1 MARRKLSKVQ
11 QVNIERT
18 SWTGDELVKADLPEV
33 EYVIPQYLPEGLT
46 ILGGR
51 PFVGKSFLSLQQ
63 SICVATG
70 GMFLGEHVQSPARAL
85 YIAKEDTH
93 WGFKARLNG
102 QGFTKSGG
110 RLEIELGWKRFNEGG
125 MADLEKRLKDS
136 DKEYELLVLDS
147 FYKFLSGKKKE
158 RDGEIEPIASKLH
171 SLYKSG
177 LVRAI
182 IILSHTS
189 KVSVY
194 EGNSSEVAISGDTAL
209 SGVSDSFMIITQ
221 RNSKF
226 FLGGSGR
233 NMAAFD
239 TEIKFDPTTLS
250 WQLFDSK
257 KQVKEFS
264 MQEKILDFARATNE
278 AFSAPSCATH
288 FSRNTAYIK
297 RELDSLVEKGY
308 LENVGRHRA
317 GSKEQF
323 YVLTSEDEVD
333 KSAYKDDQFDI
344 NDLLSG
350 DDDEE

>member
-221 RNSKF
+221 KGNKF

-257 KQVKEFS
+257 REVKQDSVRA
-264 MQEKILDFARATNE
+264 KIMDFARLVNE
-278 AFSAPSCATH
+278 PFSAGGCSKH
-288 FSRNTAYIK
+288 LSRDVAYIR
-297 RELDSLVEKGY
+297 RELGILCEQGY
-308 LENVGRHRA
+308 LDKVPSASRYA
-317 GSKEQF
+317 KEQF
-323 YVLTSEDEVD
+323 YILVEDTNE
-333 KSAYKDDQFDI
+333 SDDSDRFDI
-344 NDLLSG
+344 NDFLS
-350 DDDEE
+350 DDEADEE